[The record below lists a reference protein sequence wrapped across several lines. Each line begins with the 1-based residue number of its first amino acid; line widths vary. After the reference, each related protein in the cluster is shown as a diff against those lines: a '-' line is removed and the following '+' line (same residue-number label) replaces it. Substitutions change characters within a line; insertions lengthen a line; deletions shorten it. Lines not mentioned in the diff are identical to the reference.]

1 MKKILAMIMATSML
15 TTMAV
20 AADYTPGQEIEF
32 DGTEALIWDGEVG
45 AINSDNYSLSTI
57 RWNEG
62 KDMIAGVR
70 IDDDDEVLVVELK
83 EDYKTTKEKEL
94 NGTIRLREKGES
106 NHVTLTVQGTVGYNV
121 VELDID
127 EDHEIDVPV
136 IDSGSIYK
144 INGNN
149 KGYGTLTFSAGDTDI
164 TVRVYDGEVYYLA
177 HTVTPN
183 KDVLVANSDSDATM
197 DFLNFEGTPTFNSTA
212 TLSFYG
218 ADEDSFIYEIKN
230 GKLVKSDAEW
240 SEDNGA
246 WELKTRTLGSYVIS
260 DKALKSP
267 SGSTSDNGGSN
278 SGSGSG
284 SNGSVSN
291 PDTGAND
298 VVGLAAALAAAALVS
313 AAAVSLKKK

>member
-1 MKKILAMIMATSML
+1 MELVQKRQRRCVRRWEAALMAGLAIALL
-15 TTMAV
+15 TGVWLDREQT
-20 AADYTPGQEIEF
+20 
-32 DGTEALIWDGEVG
+32 ALAQQV
-45 AINSDNYSLSTI
+45 
-57 RWNEG
+57 
-62 KDMIAGVR
+62 VR
-70 IDDDDEVLVVELK
+70 L
-83 EDYKTTKEKEL
+83 
-94 NGTIRLREKGES
+94 
-106 NHVTLTVQGTVGYNV
+106 HV
-121 VELDID
+121 I
-127 EDHEIDVPV
+127 
-136 IDSGSIYK
+136 
-144 INGNN
+144 
-149 KGYGTLTFSAGDTDI
+149 
-164 TVRVYDGEVYYLA
+164 
-177 HTVTPN
+177 
-183 KDVLVANSDSDATM
+183 ANSDSDATM

>member
-1 MKKILAMIMATSML
+1 M
-15 TTMAV
+15 
-20 AADYTPGQEIEF
+20 
-32 DGTEALIWDGEVG
+32 
-45 AINSDNYSLSTI
+45 
-57 RWNEG
+57 
-62 KDMIAGVR
+62 
-70 IDDDDEVLVVELK
+70 
-83 EDYKTTKEKEL
+83 
-94 NGTIRLREKGES
+94 
-106 NHVTLTVQGTVGYNV
+106 QGTVGYNV

-197 DFLNFEGTPTFNSTA
+197 DFLNFEGTPTFNPTA

-278 SGSGSG
+278 PGSGSG